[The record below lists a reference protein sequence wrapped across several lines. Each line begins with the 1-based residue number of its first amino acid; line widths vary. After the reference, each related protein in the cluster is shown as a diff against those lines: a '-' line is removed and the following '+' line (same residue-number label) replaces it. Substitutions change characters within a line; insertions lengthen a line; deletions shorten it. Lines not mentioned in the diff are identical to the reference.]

1 MWKVDKGFMAISMSI
16 GDFSRATLLSAKTLR
31 FYHQVGLLSP
41 ARVDPSNGYRFYGT
55 DQINQAQV
63 IRHFRALDMSVETI
77 RELLAVPSIADRN
90 ELIGVHLKRME
101 SQLEETRSAVASLRN
116 LLRPSA
122 DQLEVRHLSVPPTPA
137 VVVRDII
144 KFADLG
150 TWYGNAMNTLT
161 TVIETT
167 DLQPAGPRGGIW
179 ETDLF
184 LHEKGEVA
192 LFFPL
197 SSFDSELPYPGP
209 AQIEI
214 LPAVDLAVVRH
225 QGPDETV
232 AEVYAALGSYVAR
245 HEISVDGP
253 LRESYITERTP
264 ETPEAITEIGRPIFR
279 TAR

>member
-1 MWKVDKGFMAISMSI
+1 MAISMSI

-31 FYHQVGLLSP
+31 FYHQVGLLDP
-41 ARVDPSNGYRFYGT
+41 ARVDPSNGYRFYDT

-90 ELIGVHLKRME
+90 ELIGMHLKRME
-101 SQLEETRSAVASLRN
+101 AQLEETRSAVASLRN
-116 LLRPSA
+116 LLQPSA
-122 DQLEVRHLSVPPTPA
+122 DQLEVRHISVPPTPA

-150 TWYGNAMNTLT
+150 VWYGNAMNTLT
-161 TVIETT
+161 AVIETT

-179 ETDLF
+179 ETELF

-197 SSFDSELPYPGP
+197 SMFDGGLPHPGLPYPGP
-209 AQIEI
+209 AQIEM

-225 QGPDETV
+225 QGRDETV

-245 HEISVDGP
+245 HEIGVDGP